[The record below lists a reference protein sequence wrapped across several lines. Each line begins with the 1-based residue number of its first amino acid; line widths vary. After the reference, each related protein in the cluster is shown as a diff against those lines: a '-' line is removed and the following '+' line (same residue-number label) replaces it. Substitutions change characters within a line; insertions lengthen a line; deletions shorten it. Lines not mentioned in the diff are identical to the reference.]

1 MLYQILKKDMLKRK
15 GVNIILFLFITLS
28 TVFLASSINN
38 ITIIS
43 SAVDYYMDYA
53 HVPDVNIIIDS
64 KKDKTQIDHWLQQQ
78 KEKNLISDFEYNQFL
93 EVSAKSVSV
102 KRGQQKETIE
112 NQGANL
118 YLSTMDVDYSKV
130 YDDFGNVPIV
140 NQGEVLVSK
149 TMLETEKLHIGE
161 KITIQS
167 KGVSKDLTIK
177 AAVKDAA
184 FGNEMVGISRFL
196 LNEKDFQ
203 DYQPVTYALGVYYIM
218 TPDIDAFTELLNH
231 QGFTQIINIISI
243 DTYKMVYAFDMIV
256 AGLLIA
262 VGICLICIALLV
274 LRFTLVFSIEE
285 QYQEIGILK
294 AIGLKNRNIKK
305 IYLIKYFVIVV
316 VGAVLGTLLSIPV
329 SQVMIQSVSQN
340 MIMASDELNLAINI
354 GCALS
359 IIALVIMFCYL
370 STRKLNKVSA
380 ITAIR
385 GGYTGER
392 YHSYRGFHLS
402 KMKYLSVSNYL
413 GFNDITT
420 HLTRYIVLII
430 TFCLSFILITI
441 PLNTINTM
449 HSQEMLKKFSIDPNA
464 SVLLKNIEVSQGIKY
479 HFVTDLIE
487 GMQRVE
493 KKMEDKGY
501 QVDMTGEP
509 LYFINYTDHKKQKNY
524 NLMTLQLVGHPRDF
538 LDYDEGYAPELPNEV
553 AFSKDIMTENHWQIG
568 DFVTAN
574 INGKKQNMIISGT
587 FTDYMQLGKSARLN
601 SQINCDQETM
611 FDYWSIMVNVHSS
624 QSQEKLIQTLQKEF
638 PEYKWQSGQELADET
653 IGGIQT
659 SLQEMIIPMTI
670 LLCGVIMLITLLMEK
685 LFITREK
692 GEIAMLKSIGFQHKT
707 IQKWQ
712 MMRMAF
718 VVIVAMIVSIP
729 LSLLSNAIVLKPI
742 FAIMG
747 AQVNI
752 QVDPLQA
759 YLIYP
764 GILLIGIMIS
774 TLIATHS
781 VKNINIREMNN
792 LE

>member
-130 YDDFGNVPIV
+130 YDDYGNVPIV

-274 LRFTLVFSIEE
+274 LRFT
-285 QYQEIGILK
+285 
-294 AIGLKNRNIKK
+294 
-305 IYLIKYFVIVV
+305 
-316 VGAVLGTLLSIPV
+316 
-329 SQVMIQSVSQN
+329 
-340 MIMASDELNLAINI
+340 
-354 GCALS
+354 
-359 IIALVIMFCYL
+359 
-370 STRKLNKVSA
+370 
-380 ITAIR
+380 
-385 GGYTGER
+385 
-392 YHSYRGFHLS
+392 
-402 KMKYLSVSNYL
+402 
-413 GFNDITT
+413 
-420 HLTRYIVLII
+420 
-430 TFCLSFILITI
+430 
-441 PLNTINTM
+441 
-449 HSQEMLKKFSIDPNA
+449 
-464 SVLLKNIEVSQGIKY
+464 
-479 HFVTDLIE
+479 
-487 GMQRVE
+487 
-493 KKMEDKGY
+493 
-501 QVDMTGEP
+501 
-509 LYFINYTDHKKQKNY
+509 
-524 NLMTLQLVGHPRDF
+524 
-538 LDYDEGYAPELPNEV
+538 
-553 AFSKDIMTENHWQIG
+553 
-568 DFVTAN
+568 
-574 INGKKQNMIISGT
+574 
-587 FTDYMQLGKSARLN
+587 
-601 SQINCDQETM
+601 
-611 FDYWSIMVNVHSS
+611 
-624 QSQEKLIQTLQKEF
+624 
-638 PEYKWQSGQELADET
+638 
-653 IGGIQT
+653 
-659 SLQEMIIPMTI
+659 
-670 LLCGVIMLITLLMEK
+670 
-685 LFITREK
+685 
-692 GEIAMLKSIGFQHKT
+692 
-707 IQKWQ
+707 
-712 MMRMAF
+712 
-718 VVIVAMIVSIP
+718 
-729 LSLLSNAIVLKPI
+729 
-742 FAIMG
+742 
-747 AQVNI
+747 
-752 QVDPLQA
+752 
-759 YLIYP
+759 
-764 GILLIGIMIS
+764 
-774 TLIATHS
+774 
-781 VKNINIREMNN
+781 
-792 LE
+792 